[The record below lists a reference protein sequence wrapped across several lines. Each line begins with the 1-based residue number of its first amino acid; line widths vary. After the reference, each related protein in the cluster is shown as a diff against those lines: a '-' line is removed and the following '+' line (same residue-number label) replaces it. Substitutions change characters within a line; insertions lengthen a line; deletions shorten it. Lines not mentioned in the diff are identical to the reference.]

1 MADFLIHCKVCG
13 NQISNRAKIC
23 PHCGKRLTM
32 ATWKKVLI
40 GIFVA
45 FIFFSS
51 ASTAIRNLFKTE
63 KKTSETT
70 SGNSEVSK
78 NSDIFFVEVA
88 GRRFE
93 LGKNRFNADFDFI
106 QYDFLEK
113 NQPVVNTIYAVEQNV
128 FIKLVFYKDNLQGPN
143 NLMRIVEF
151 YYDYLNSQYVLSGII
166 AFEFDNDAMQHQN
179 IADRALP
186 LGQNFIFPIIS
197 EEKRNQTRF
206 RSYIE
211 FQEGEMGNSKI
222 EYAWTSDLKGV
233 SAFKSM
239 IKN

>member
-1 MADFLIHCKVCG
+1 MAYISLSVIFGTISFVKYKRKFALTGLILSAVSLLFLI
-13 NQISNRAKIC
+13 ISYINFSYKNMNY
-23 PHCGKRLTM
+23 T
-32 ATWKKVLI
+32 
-40 GIFVA
+40 VA
-45 FIFFSS
+45 ID
-51 ASTAIRNLFKTE
+51 NLSELE
-63 KKTSETT
+63 KKTPETA
-70 SGNSEVSK
+70 SK
-78 NSDIFFVEVA
+78 NSDNFFVEVA

-113 NQPVVNTIYAVEQNV
+113 DQPVVNTIYAVEQNV
-128 FIKLVFYKDNLQGPN
+128 FIKLVFYKDNVQGPN
-143 NLMRIVEF
+143 DLIRVVEF
-151 YYDYLNSQYVLSGII
+151 YYDYLNSQYTLSGII
-166 AFEFDNDAMQHQN
+166 AFEFDNNAMQHQN

-186 LGQNFIFPIIS
+186 MGQNFIFPIIS

-211 FQEGEMGNSKI
+211 FQNGEIGNSKI
-222 EYAWTSDLKGV
+222 EYAWTTDLKGI